1 MKFKGLCS
9 ALLCALLLNSVN
21 IPASAL
27 SHEGTSII
35 PANSVVELS
44 NLESVSTHSARATN
58 RLEWSISPSITK
70 RASTAFSLDANETV
84 TFNGTYTPTG
94 SSVDFGL
101 ITSDGTFYYANSSNG
116 RIKATVKVPKADKYY
131 LAIRNNSGTT
141 IQVTCTVS
149 Y

>member
-1 MKFKGLCS
+1 M
-9 ALLCALLLNSVN
+9 
-21 IPASAL
+21 
-27 SHEGTSII
+27 
-35 PANSVVELS
+35 
-44 NLESVSTHSARATN
+44 
-58 RLEWSISPSITK
+58 K

-101 ITSDGTFYYANSSNG
+101 ISPDGTFYHTNTGNG

-131 LAIRNNSGTT
+131 LVIRNNSSKT
-141 IQVTCTVS
+141 IEVTCTVS